1 MNAAYIHIPFC
12 QSICSYCDFPK
23 FFYNENWVDQYL
35 NILKDEINQTYKGEI
50 LKTIYIGGGTPS
62 CLNLKQLK
70 KLIDIISLFKTDNPE
85 ITMEVNIE
93 NITTDKLE
101 IIKNKVNRISIG
113 IQSFNEDVKLYLERH
128 HKNEETKEKIKLI
141 KNMGFN
147 INVDL
152 IYAVENQTISDL
164 KKDLDEFIK
173 LDVNHIST
181 YSLII
186 EPKTK
191 LYISKKENIDEQLD
205 YEMYEYIK
213 SKLKENNYIH
223 YEISNFSK
231 KGFCSKHNIV
241 YWNNEEYYG
250 FGLGASGYIN
260 KTRYENT
267 KSLNKYLNKE
277 FIFESH
283 LLDIKEQIENELI
296 LGFRKIKGIN
306 KEIFLKK
313 YNKNLIEM
321 FNIKKLIEEGKLIE
335 NNEYIYISEKYLYVQ
350 NDILINFIGE

>member
-12 QSICSYCDFPK
+12 QAICSYCDFPK

-70 KLIDIISLFKTDNPE
+70 KLMDIISLFKTDNPE

-113 IQSFNEDVKLYLERH
+113 IQSFNEDVKLYLKRH

-152 IYAVENQTISDL
+152 IYAVENQTLDDL

-231 KGFCSKHNIV
+231 EGFCSKHNLV

-306 KEIFLKK
+306 KEIFFKK